1 MPLTGGTSRAGAAP
15 GWAVTL
21 PAHPGIVAS
30 CLSDLAQ
37 QGRKASTIGR
47 RAASIGYHHKLAGHE
62 PPTNQETVK
71 VVLRGIYRSIGT
83 ARAGK
88 AAATANIVRLMLD
101 ACPENTLIGLRDRA
115 LISFGLASAM
125 RRSELCALNVEDL
138 VPTKDGYRVIIR
150 RSKTDQ
156 TGEGQEIAVPR
167 GLKLRPVECME
178 RWLEAAAITEGRVFR
193 AVLRGGRVQRSLRPE
208 NLSKAVKKLA
218 ARIEIDPKTIAAHS
232 LRSGF
237 VSTCVETNAPLIKI
251 AEVTRHKSLSML
263 QVYNRRHNL
272 FADRAAAGWV

>member
-1 MPLTGGTSRAGAAP
+1 
-15 GWAVTL
+15 
-21 PAHPGIVAS
+21 
-30 CLSDLAQ
+30 
-37 QGRKASTIGR
+37 
-47 RAASIGYHHKLAGHE
+47 
-62 PPTNQETVK
+62 
-71 VVLRGIYRSIGT
+71 
-83 ARAGK
+83 
-88 AAATANIVRLMLD
+88 MLD

-193 AVLRGGRVQRSLRPE
+193 AVLRG
-208 NLSKAVKKLA
+208 
-218 ARIEIDPKTIAAHS
+218 
-232 LRSGF
+232 
-237 VSTCVETNAPLIKI
+237 
-251 AEVTRHKSLSML
+251 
-263 QVYNRRHNL
+263 
-272 FADRAAAGWV
+272 AGCRGH